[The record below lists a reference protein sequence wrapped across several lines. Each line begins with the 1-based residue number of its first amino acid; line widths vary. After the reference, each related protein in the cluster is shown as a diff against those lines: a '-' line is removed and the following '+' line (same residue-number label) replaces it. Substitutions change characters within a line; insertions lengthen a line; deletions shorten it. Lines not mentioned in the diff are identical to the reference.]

1 MLITQR
7 PTLTEEPID
16 TYRSRFVIEPLEPGF
31 GYTLGNSLRRTLLS
45 SIPGAAV
52 TSIRIDGVLHEFTTV
67 PGVKE
72 DVTDLILNLKEL
84 VVSSESDEPVTMYL
98 RKQGPGDVTAADIAP
113 PAGVEVHNPDLHIA
127 TINKKGRL
135 EIELTV
141 ERGRGYVPATQ
152 NKQPG
157 QEIGRI
163 PVDSIYSPV
172 LKVSYRVE
180 ATRVEQRTDF
190 DRLIVDVETKHSIT
204 PRDAVASA
212 GKTLVELFG
221 LFRELNVE
229 AEGIEVGPSPQEA
242 ADIAN
247 FNMPIEEM
255 ELTVRSYNCLKREG
269 IHTVG
274 ELISRSEADLLDI
287 RNFGAKSIDEVKMKL
302 AAMGLALKDSP
313 PGFIPSSVES
323 YDEGYETDA
332 YHGTADYGTDYGQV
346 QYDDGSYQETEQL

>member
-7 PTLTEEPID
+7 PTLSEEPISEF
-16 TYRSRFVIEPLEPGF
+16 RSRFVLEPLEPGF

-52 TSIRIDGVLHEFTTV
+52 TSIRIDGVLHEFTTI

-72 DVTDLILNLKEL
+72 DVTELILNIKQL
-84 VVSSESDEPVTMYL
+84 VVSSDHDEPVVMYL
-98 RKQGPGDVTAADIAP
+98 RKQGPGAVVAADIAP

-127 TINKKGRL
+127 TLNGKGKL
-135 EIELTV
+135 EMELVV
-141 ERGRGYVPATQ
+141 ERCRGYVSANL

-172 LKVSYRVE
+172 LKVTYKVD

-190 DRLIVDVETKHSIT
+190 DKLVLDVETKPSML

-221 LFRELNVE
+221 LARELNVD
-229 AEGIEVGPSPQEA
+229 AEGIDIGPSP
-242 ADIAN
+242 ADA
-247 FNMPIEEM
+247 FVAEQLSTPIEQLD
-255 ELTVRSYNCLKREG
+255 LTVRSYNCLKREG

-274 ELISRSEADLLDI
+274 ELIGRSEADLLDI
-287 RNFGAKSIDEVKMKL
+287 RNFGAKSIDEVKVKL
-302 AAMGLALKDSP
+302 VTLGLALKDSP
-313 PGFIPSSVES
+313 PGFDPGAAVYFS
-323 YDEGYETDA
+323 DEDDDDLGYAED
-332 YHGTADYGTDYGQV
+332 
-346 QYDDGSYQETEQL
+346 EQL